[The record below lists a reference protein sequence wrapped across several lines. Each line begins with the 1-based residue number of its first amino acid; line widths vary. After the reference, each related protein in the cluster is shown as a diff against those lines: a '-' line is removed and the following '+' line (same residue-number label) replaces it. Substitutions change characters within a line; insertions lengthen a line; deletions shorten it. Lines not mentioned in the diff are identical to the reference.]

1 MEIMFQFTC
10 RGRLLFSSFHDRS
23 FVDNYYYYW
32 GMAGHPLY
40 NVLVVLL
47 INFLPMTGAFLLLHS
62 LAPFSFPSGTL
73 HLVAPSSIPIP
84 ACPQR
89 NTQKVP
95 RFVDKLS
102 LQLFLLL
109 ILPSSSI
116 SARSSLADN
125 ILSLY
130 YHCTAIIILCIQI
143 LSANLFNTQRLPPS
157 SLLFY
162 RQFTPPPTHS
172 GSFAIHTYEGEFLV
186 NCEQSGK
193 IISIYCK
200 YNCNHA
206 VQIIDNH
213 RHPLWINGGW
223 WSFVNYIGET
233 NWRELGV
240 RPAIR

>member
-62 LAPFSFPSGTL
+62 LAPFSFPSGP

-95 RFVDKLS
+95 CFVVKLS

-109 ILPSSSI
+109 ILPSPQFPHVLPWLTI
-116 SARSSLADN
+116 F
-125 ILSLY
+125 
-130 YHCTAIIILCIQI
+130 YHFITIV
-143 LSANLFNTQRLPPS
+143 PP
-157 SLLFY
+157 
-162 RQFTPPPTHS
+162 
-172 GSFAIHTYEGEFLV
+172 
-186 NCEQSGK
+186 
-193 IISIYCK
+193 
-200 YNCNHA
+200 
-206 VQIIDNH
+206 
-213 RHPLWINGGW
+213 
-223 WSFVNYIGET
+223 
-233 NWRELGV
+233 
-240 RPAIR
+240 